1 MNVRMWLMV
10 GVYGCQA
17 SCSFADM
24 DGLLADDWWYIN
36 YRIVCGGGGRDTLQ
50 LSED

>member
-1 MNVRMWLMV
+1 MWLMV